1 VTDGPLPDGPLP
13 GQIPRL
19 HFSPRRIARPSSPGN
34 GGFSRLLRVGGVA
47 ALAMGGAAA
56 AAMLTGSGA
65 RKDHTSNGQENDA
78 DLSRR
83 TDQPACPADLDKPTL
98 LRDDSGSRSGGGAAH
113 LADEAA
119 DRFGMLWKGPDNL
132 TLSIRQTSRM
142 ADTFLDC
149 QDILA
154 GGVNAIWQEYLGCT
168 RRTLEM
174 SFAHVHEMARCRS
187 PETLIASQADLT
199 VKQVDLTLQSG
210 LWIADLSARAASRV
224 VHTWRKQNGP
234 E

>member
-1 VTDGPLPDGPLP
+1 
-13 GQIPRL
+13 
-19 HFSPRRIARPSSPGN
+19 
-34 GGFSRLLRVGGVA
+34 
-47 ALAMGGAAA
+47 
-56 AAMLTGSGA
+56 
-65 RKDHTSNGQENDA
+65 
-78 DLSRR
+78 
-83 TDQPACPADLDKPTL
+83 
-98 LRDDSGSRSGGGAAH
+98 
-113 LADEAA
+113 
-119 DRFGMLWKGPDNL
+119 MLWKGPDNL

-210 LWIADLSARAASRV
+210 MRIADLSARAASRV

-234 E
+234 G